1 MTILLLYLESSLN
14 DKSVYAMKYFSKNL
28 AKERQKYLAATASLN
43 MSYQTYLILWR
54 IISSVS

>member
-43 MSYQTYLILWR
+43 MSYQTYLIL
-54 IISSVS
+54 